1 MNYFISTLIKLSE
14 NDKRVLIALCLLVLV
29 IIVIVGYLTIWV
41 KKIMTNQGKKVD
53 KMMYDIMKAK
63 VITDSKT
70 FSRVAKLKSRR
81 YLVKQSWLPLLIALF
96 FTGVILVYGWAT
108 RDYGMHYFVQGWYD
122 ISFTIE
128 WEMTTVFGFLK
139 LPADFGYIGKL
150 SDFSWDF
157 GKYLAVCSTIIGG
170 VATIIYLLRVQAYIA
185 RGFRI
190 RKLKDVYFGKDL
202 TKLAEQQM

>member
-1 MNYFISTLIKLSE
+1 
-14 NDKRVLIALCLLVLV
+14 
-29 IIVIVGYLTIWV
+29 
-41 KKIMTNQGKKVD
+41 
-53 KMMYDIMKAK
+53 MYDIMKAK

-108 RDYGMHYFVQGWYD
+108 GDYGMHYFVQGWYD

-139 LPADFGYIGKL
+139 LLQILGIL
-150 SDFSWDF
+150 EN
-157 GKYLAVCSTIIGG
+157 YLIFPGILEN
-170 VATIIYLLRVQAYIA
+170 ILPFVQ
-185 RGFRI
+185 
-190 RKLKDVYFGKDL
+190 L
-202 TKLAEQQM
+202 

>member
-108 RDYGMHYFVQGWYD
+108 GDYGMHYFVQGWYD

-128 WEMTTVFGFLK
+128 WK
-139 LPADFGYIGKL
+139 
-150 SDFSWDF
+150 
-157 GKYLAVCSTIIGG
+157 
-170 VATIIYLLRVQAYIA
+170 
-185 RGFRI
+185 
-190 RKLKDVYFGKDL
+190 
-202 TKLAEQQM
+202 

>member
-96 FTGVILVYGWAT
+96 LQV
-108 RDYGMHYFVQGWYD
+108 
-122 ISFTIE
+122 
-128 WEMTTVFGFLK
+128 
-139 LPADFGYIGKL
+139 
-150 SDFSWDF
+150 
-157 GKYLAVCSTIIGG
+157 
-170 VATIIYLLRVQAYIA
+170 
-185 RGFRI
+185 
-190 RKLKDVYFGKDL
+190 
-202 TKLAEQQM
+202 

>member
-81 YLVKQSWLPLLIALF
+81 YLVKQSWLPLLISLF

-108 RDYGMHYFVQGWYD
+108 GDYGMHYFVQGWYD

-139 LPADFGYIGKL
+139 LLQILGIL
-150 SDFSWDF
+150 EN
-157 GKYLAVCSTIIGG
+157 YLIFPGILEN
-170 VATIIYLLRVQAYIA
+170 ILPFVQ
-185 RGFRI
+185 
-190 RKLKDVYFGKDL
+190 L
-202 TKLAEQQM
+202 

>member
-108 RDYGMHYFVQGWYD
+108 GD
-122 ISFTIE
+122 
-128 WEMTTVFGFLK
+128 
-139 LPADFGYIGKL
+139 
-150 SDFSWDF
+150 
-157 GKYLAVCSTIIGG
+157 
-170 VATIIYLLRVQAYIA
+170 
-185 RGFRI
+185 
-190 RKLKDVYFGKDL
+190 
-202 TKLAEQQM
+202 

>member
-108 RDYGMHYFVQGWYD
+108 GDYGMHYFVQGWYD

-139 LPADFGYIGKL
+139 LLQILGIL
-150 SDFSWDF
+150 EN
-157 GKYLAVCSTIIGG
+157 YLIFPGILEN
-170 VATIIYLLRVQAYIA
+170 ILPFVQ
-185 RGFRI
+185 
-190 RKLKDVYFGKDL
+190 L
-202 TKLAEQQM
+202 

>member
-108 RDYGMHYFVQGWYD
+108 GDYGMHYFVQGWYD

-139 LPADFGYIGKL
+139 LLQILGIL
-150 SDFSWDF
+150 EN
-157 GKYLAVCSTIIGG
+157 YLIFPGILGN
-170 VATIIYLLRVQAYIA
+170 ILPFVQ
-185 RGFRI
+185 
-190 RKLKDVYFGKDL
+190 L
-202 TKLAEQQM
+202 